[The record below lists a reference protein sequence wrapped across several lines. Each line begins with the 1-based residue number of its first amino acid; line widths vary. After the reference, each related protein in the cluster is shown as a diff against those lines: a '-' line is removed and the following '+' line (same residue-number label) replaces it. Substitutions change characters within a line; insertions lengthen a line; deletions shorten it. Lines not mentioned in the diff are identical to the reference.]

1 MSNEKTEEAEKPK
14 RLSPGGSKIFS
25 RLPTMTIAQKK
36 CASQHT
42 PFKDPEPPGFE
53 PREYKP
59 TTVRVARKKV
69 DDGRGTSNVEWRG
82 QIPGGGAAF
91 GPTEE
96 TEVMM

>member
-1 MSNEKTEEAEKPK
+1 MSDGKNEEAEKPK

-25 RLPTMTIAQKK
+25 RLPPMSIAQKK

-42 PFKDPEPPGFE
+42 PFRDIEPPGFE

-59 TTVRVARKKV
+59 AAVRVARKKV
-69 DDGRGTSNVEWRG
+69 DDGSGPANVEWRG

-91 GPTEE
+91 QPTEE
-96 TEVMM
+96 TEVMI